1 MQVYFSFNCFIY
13 SVSFFSFSIPEWW
26 GRSSPLQLTPSTHVY
41 NYIYVTIAEYCCDG
55 LMARRKDAHGI
66 IHSWVIILIFNVKGA
81 KGYLLFCRIYKVQV
95 LLGGKGPMVRGME
108 SKKRKKRERIENMFW
123 LSTDKKTN
131 YGSHTKENRHNL
143 FISLSLSGPFPPLP
157 TSL

>member
-1 MQVYFSFNCFIY
+1 MKSIERMNTNRSMYFHYLNKVASIFLFQLFYLFCFI
-13 SVSFFSFSIPEWW
+13 FFFFNSRVVREILPIAADSIHA
-26 GRSSPLQLTPSTHVY
+26 HVY

-55 LMARRKDAHGI
+55 LMARRRDAHGI

-108 SKKRKKRERIENMFW
+108 SKKKEKE
-123 LSTDKKTN
+123 
-131 YGSHTKENRHNL
+131 GENRKYVL
-143 FISLSLSGPFPPLP
+143 VKYG
-157 TSL
+157 